1 MAEQIIKGL
10 SRKLFRS
17 LITLNL
23 ALTLGML
30 LFAAFSMQL
39 SSVVFTGVFFLLA
52 LVTYVAGEWHDVWT
66 LKNTKITTY
75 LLVTAVLILKL
86 FASSDSLLVFI
97 IIDIIL
103 VEVLFN
109 RYVAVLRE
117 QQNRFPLYLITV
129 ALFVVFID
137 EVTNF
142 VHPNIFNASVTMEV
156 LIFGFVIVKLL
167 FTSAML
173 FVESKR
179 SATQRLKEEQFIDYS
194 ADFNNFFSHYINT
207 PLTTVMSN
215 IEIVRFKLGK
225 KADSEILE
233 LVERNFSVVNQGLEN
248 ISKTTRELSNIHY
261 IRSEILRNGNDS
273 WFMEESVSQLISRFN
288 AELEQVIDTWPKVFA
303 PKAMVLFTLEHILV
317 NAASYGT
324 DETRA
329 RVVVHEE
336 PEMLVLSTF
345 NKGNVPNFEVDVL
358 QPFQRG
364 ENVIE
369 GTGTGLGLSLV
380 PDLLSDYGCSF
391 TLTNIGGFTRAQ
403 LKIPLDSPSRVLPF
417 ESSGLP
423 SKEPNTDPDDSTVQ
437 GHQAHTR

>member
-39 SSVVFTGVFFLLA
+39 SSVVFTGIFFLLA
-52 LVTYVAGEWHDVWT
+52 LVTYVAGEWHDEWT

-137 EVTNF
+137 EATNF

-194 ADFNNFFSHYINT
+194 ADFNNSFSHYINT

-225 KADSEILE
+225 
-233 LVERNFSVVNQGLEN
+233 RQ
-248 ISKTTRELSNIHY
+248 
-261 IRSEILRNGNDS
+261 ILR
-273 WFMEESVSQLISRFN
+273 F
-288 AELEQVIDTWPKVFA
+288 
-303 PKAMVLFTLEHILV
+303 
-317 NAASYGT
+317 
-324 DETRA
+324 
-329 RVVVHEE
+329 
-336 PEMLVLSTF
+336 
-345 NKGNVPNFEVDVL
+345 
-358 QPFQRG
+358 
-364 ENVIE
+364 
-369 GTGTGLGLSLV
+369 
-380 PDLLSDYGCSF
+380 
-391 TLTNIGGFTRAQ
+391 
-403 LKIPLDSPSRVLPF
+403 
-417 ESSGLP
+417 
-423 SKEPNTDPDDSTVQ
+423 
-437 GHQAHTR
+437 